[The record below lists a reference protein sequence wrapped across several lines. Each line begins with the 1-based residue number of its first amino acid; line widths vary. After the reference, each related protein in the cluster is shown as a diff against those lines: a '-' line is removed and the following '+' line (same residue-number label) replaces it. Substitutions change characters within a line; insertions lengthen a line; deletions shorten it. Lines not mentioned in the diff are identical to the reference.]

1 MSEAYSEP
9 SQTSKMEILL
19 KIVNVIK
26 SLTFFAE
33 SSILDVWLGSKY
45 ESVYLN
51 QQKEFKFSRQCE
63 EVNFAKHFEN

>member
-51 QQKEFKFSRQCE
+51 QQKEFNFSRQCAE
-63 EVNFAKHFEN
+63 HFEN